1 MAMYYEFEVSLV
13 DTKPR
18 VWRRFLIR
26 KYSSSFLDLSDA
38 IQEAAGWQNAHMWQF
53 TEPKPPHDTI
63 AYIPAPPD
71 QREFAFD
78 PVTGQP
84 LPQAHMINLGSYFK
98 SPKDTA
104 LYIYDFGD
112 NWEHRVTVKQ
122 MVDLKEKFYRRLT
135 GGRLAFPTE
144 DFGDNWEHRVT
155 VKQMVDLKEKF
166 YRRLTGGRLAFPTED
181 CGGVPGYY
189 ACIAA
194 VQPDFL
200 PESMREQ
207 FKSWDL
213 DEQREW
219 MEGIDWRPD
228 QFNLKSARESFDIN
242 DIEWGWAPIDE

>member
-1 MAMYYEFEVSLV
+1 MYYEFEVSLV

-144 DFGDNWEHRVT
+144 D
-155 VKQMVDLKEKF
+155 
-166 YRRLTGGRLAFPTED
+166 

>member
-144 DFGDNWEHRVT
+144 D
-155 VKQMVDLKEKF
+155 
-166 YRRLTGGRLAFPTED
+166 